1 MKVIYIAGK
10 YRGPTPWAVE
20 QNIRAAED
28 VAAKVIA
35 AGHMPL
41 TPHKNT
47 AHMEGL
53 ADDAFFL
60 AGTME
65 LLRRCDAVLCV
76 SNWRDSVGAR
86 AEVEE
91 ARRLGLPVFG
101 VGRNDAV
108 LPTAPVDS
116 WLSTATNA
124 PYSVVASIVD
134 LCEWAN
140 SADEAKRSSPPPGYG
155 VFEFESDDQT
165 LWVFQRADEPPPD
178 GYRGRRS
185 TNRDKV
191 IAWAW
196 EHSDA
201 RDRQSA

>member
-1 MKVIYIAGK
+1 
-10 YRGPTPWAVE
+10 
-20 QNIRAAED
+20 
-28 VAAKVIA
+28 
-35 AGHMPL
+35 
-41 TPHKNT
+41 
-47 AHMEGL
+47 
-53 ADDAFFL
+53 
-60 AGTME
+60 ME

-101 VGRNDAV
+101 VGREFKRDVYQVVEGARILTDKDMTPLTMDA
-108 LPTAPVDS
+108 AVD
-116 WLSTATNA
+116 N
-124 PYSVVASIVD
+124 
-134 LCEWAN
+134 LCEWA
-140 SADEAKRSSPPPGYG
+140 SASHDAVDRSSPPPGYG
-155 VFEFESDDQT
+155 VFEFEGDDQT

-201 RDRQSA
+201 WDRQTT

>member
-1 MKVIYIAGK
+1 MKVVYIAGK
-10 YRGPTPWAVE
+10 YRGKTPWEVE

-28 VAAKVIA
+28 VGAKVIA

-41 TPHKNT
+41 IPHANT
-47 AHMEGL
+47 RHMEGL

-76 SNWRDSVGAR
+76 SNWRDSVGAT
-86 AEVEE
+86 AEVKE
-91 ARRLGLPVFG
+91 ARRLGLPVFSDG
-101 VGRNDAV
+101 EFA
-108 LPTAPVDS
+108 AHDS
-116 WLSTATNA
+116 
-124 PYSVVASIVD
+124 D
-134 LCEWAN
+134 LAIERMCEWAN
-140 SADEAKRSSPPPGYG
+140 TPRADDVADRSCPPPGYG
-155 VFEFESDDQT
+155 VFEYEGDDQT

-201 RDRQSA
+201 WARNRS

>member
-1 MKVIYIAGK
+1 MKVVYIAGK
-10 YRGPTPWAVE
+10 YRGPNPWSVE
-20 QNIRAAED
+20 QNIQAAQA

-41 TPHKNT
+41 TPHLNT

-76 SNWRDSVGAR
+76 GNWRDSVGAR

-101 VGRNDAV
+101 VGSEFADYLGRVGEALYGDNGQGMSYALTMDAAV
-108 LPTAPVDS
+108 ES
-116 WLSTATNA
+116 
-124 PYSVVASIVD
+124 
-134 LCEWAN
+134 LCEWAT
-140 SADEAKRSSPPPGYG
+140 Y
-155 VFEFESDDQT
+155 DDKAE
-165 LWVFQRADEPPPD
+165 R
-178 GYRGRRS
+178 
-185 TNRDKV
+185 K
-191 IAWAW
+191 WAPMFA
-196 EHSDA
+196 HGPHVP
-201 RDRQSA
+201 

>member
-28 VAAKVIA
+28 VGARVIA

-41 TPHKNT
+41 IPHANT
-47 AHMEGL
+47 RHMEGL

-86 AEVEE
+86 AEVVE

-101 VGRNDAV
+101 VGSEFADYLGRVGVALYGDNGQGKSFAVTMDA
-108 LPTAPVDS
+108 AIE
-116 WLSTATNA
+116 N
-124 PYSVVASIVD
+124 
-134 LCEWAN
+134 LCEWAKYDDK
-140 SADEAKRSSPPPGYG
+140 AERKWSPMFAHGPHVP
-155 VFEFESDDQT
+155 
-165 LWVFQRADEPPPD
+165 
-178 GYRGRRS
+178 
-185 TNRDKV
+185 
-191 IAWAW
+191 
-196 EHSDA
+196 
-201 RDRQSA
+201 

>member
-28 VAAKVIA
+28 VAAKVIQ

-60 AGTME
+60 EGTME

-101 VGRNDAV
+101 TGTDLAHDGVTAVTMDA
-108 LPTAPVDS
+108 A
-116 WLSTATNA
+116 
-124 PYSVVASIVD
+124 IED
-134 LCEWAN
+134 LCEWAEHEDWLRPLIAN
-140 SADEAKRSSPPPGYG
+140 IAKRVSYLVGHPLDDLT
-155 VFEFESDDQT
+155 VFAVNKEIGE
-165 LWVFQRADEPPPD
+165 A
-178 GYRGRRS
+178 
-185 TNRDKV
+185 
-191 IAWAW
+191 IA
-196 EHSDA
+196 EHTGPKS
-201 RDRQSA
+201 